1 MEGCFC
7 FNMCDNNNGN
17 GIQKRIQ
24 NSLKELIFTCSKL
37 AIETL
42 KNGVN
47 DVIPMFLFLTLSIF
61 HTFL

>member
-1 MEGCFC
+1 
-7 FNMCDNNNGN
+7 MCDNNNGN

-37 AIETL
+37 AIETP

-47 DVIPMFLFLTLSIF
+47 DVIPMFLLLTLSIF

>member
-1 MEGCFC
+1 
-7 FNMCDNNNGN
+7 MCDNNNGN

-47 DVIPMFLFLTLSIF
+47 DVIPMFLLLTLSIF